1 MGNYPDRLLGTKSIS
16 PLRSPLKS
24 AIRKIRRRRCAVP
37 KYWASYTHQA
47 RSTPRPR
54 TIPAFAHRPEPGIG
68 TSASVN
74 ASSTA
79 LKSRREELDKAP
91 GTFSQSANFGY
102 SPLVASCIS
111 LMILMASRKRPLRS
125 PARPS
130 RLPDA
135 TLRSWQGEPKVMM
148 STGGSL
154 PPWSFVM
161 SPKCSMSGK
170 CFFVTET
177 HSGTISLAHRGLIP

>member
-1 MGNYPDRLLGTKSIS
+1 
-16 PLRSPLKS
+16 
-24 AIRKIRRRRCAVP
+24 
-37 KYWASYTHQA
+37 
-47 RSTPRPR
+47 
-54 TIPAFAHRPEPGIG
+54 
-68 TSASVN
+68 
-74 ASSTA
+74 
-79 LKSRREELDKAP
+79 
-91 GTFSQSANFGY
+91 
-102 SPLVASCIS
+102 
-111 LMILMASRKRPLRS
+111 MILMASRKRPLRS

-161 SPKCSMSGK
+161 SPTCSMSGK